1 VAVWNGTPLPYLHGV
16 DDPYCTPAPEYRW
29 SRTIPLDR
37 AVTAF
42 GARTGGTLVGTAL
55 TDPDPTGRPRAV
67 ALLGTTAATIPVAD
81 FRRALGGDVVRSLWL
96 RAVRIDAT
104 QPQAPPRLVIEGAGR
119 GHGVGL
125 CQWGARYF
133 AGTGAS
139 AADIVAFY
147 FPGTTVTN
155 G

>member
-1 VAVWNGTPLPYLHGV
+1 VPL
-16 DDPYCTPAPEYRW
+16 E
-29 SRTIPLDR
+29 R
-37 AVTAF
+37 AVAAF
-42 GARTGGTLVGTAL
+42 GARTGGTLTGTAL
-55 TDPDPTGRPRAV
+55 TDADPTGRPRGV
-67 ALLGTTAATIPVAD
+67 ALLGATLATIPVAD
-81 FRRALGGDVVRSLWL
+81 FRRALGYDVVRSLWL

-104 QPQAPPRLVIEGAGR
+104 QAAPQLVIEGSGR

-133 AGTGAS
+133 ASSGAS

-147 FPGTTVTN
+147 FPGTALTS